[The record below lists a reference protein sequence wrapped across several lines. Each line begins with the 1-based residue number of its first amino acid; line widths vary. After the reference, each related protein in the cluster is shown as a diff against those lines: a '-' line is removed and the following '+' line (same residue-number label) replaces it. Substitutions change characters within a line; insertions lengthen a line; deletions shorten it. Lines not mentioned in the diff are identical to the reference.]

1 MQKHGPKGKFEK
13 KLVAAHSD
21 EVRKT
26 VKRMKKDL
34 EMKAK
39 FVATSENFGFNV
51 GVREDEDLFEIDPA
65 APKKPRFSSYGL
77 FANSL
82 TSTLPKGLSEDDI
95 SKTVSDSWD
104 ALTEEELHSWNSKE
118 QDELAKFNH
127 EKKIYEEYLK
137 SLSSINA
144 NARIVDLKA
153 LLQAKKEE
161 RSVLRRQATMAERG
175 HGEIVITDVK
185 SKNEQAMVDIAVN
198 EILFGD
204 AMNPYDR
211 ITRMSI
217 DINSQQ
223 KLPMKHKAS
232 MAFGGESLGQ
242 DGKGLFFLLPKR
254 LGKFQFALRGREVL
268 WMRNLYPVIVKGDQ
282 IIRPK
287 LDLVTL
293 TICNDIMFFAVHQKQ
308 IVDSNTYVLVHKPV
322 QRDDCRAE
330 DMPPELGGVY
340 MRVYVGKQEFI
351 VQGSS
356 PAEIN
361 YWIRTINQKR
371 GYKATSE
378 ILFQSP
384 QRQSVSP
391 VKQGGA
397 SR

>member
-1 MQKHGPKGKFEK
+1 M
-13 KLVAAHSD
+13 
-21 EVRKT
+21 
-26 VKRMKKDL
+26 
-34 EMKAK
+34 
-39 FVATSENFGFNV
+39 
-51 GVREDEDLFEIDPA
+51 
-65 APKKPRFSSYGL
+65 
-77 FANSL
+77 
-82 TSTLPKGLSEDDI
+82 SEDDI

-161 RSVLRRQATMAERG
+161 RSVLRRQATMAESG

-217 DINSQQ
+217 DVNSQQ

-242 DGKGLFFLLPKR
+242 
-254 LGKFQFALRGREVL
+254 
-268 WMRNLYPVIVKGDQ
+268 VI
-282 IIRPK
+282 
-287 LDLVTL
+287 TL
-293 TICNDIMFFAVHQKQ
+293 
-308 IVDSNTYVLVHKPV
+308 
-322 QRDDCRAE
+322 
-330 DMPPELGGVY
+330 
-340 MRVYVGKQEFI
+340 
-351 VQGSS
+351 
-356 PAEIN
+356 
-361 YWIRTINQKR
+361 
-371 GYKATSE
+371 
-378 ILFQSP
+378 
-384 QRQSVSP
+384 
-391 VKQGGA
+391 
-397 SR
+397 